1 MRRRTGGNPTVT
13 PALAVLGVSTLAATA
28 AALVIIPRSLFAEV
42 LSGRPDRRFEALMA
56 SLVLLLGL
64 AAFVLVPAGS
74 PEVRLTLGLAVSVLA
89 ATVLSDIRYLTIP
102 DLYVAAIAAVALLG
116 PLAPPWRE
124 ALAGLIVCGGL
135 LGLIAWYWKRRTA
148 VDGIGFGD
156 VKLAAAL
163 GALLGP
169 QNGLWAITISAGG
182 GAVLALILKAR
193 RGERDTP
200 FLFPYGAPLAIAG
213 AGFLLAGQIFGWV

>member
-1 MRRRTGGNPTVT
+1 MT
-13 PALAVLGVSTLAATA
+13 PALAILGVCALVVVS

-42 LSGRPDRRFEALMA
+42 LAGRPDRRFETVMA
-56 SLVLLLGL
+56 VC
-64 AAFVLVPAGS
+64 VLVA
-74 PEVRLTLGLAVSVLA
+74 GLAVFMLVPGPPEARFALGLVTSVLV

-102 DLYVAAIAAVALLG
+102 DLYVVAIAALAFLG
-116 PLAPPWRE
+116 PLAPPWPE

-135 LGLIAWYWKRRTA
+135 LGVIAWYWKRRTA
-148 VDGIGFGD
+148 VDGIGLGD

-169 QNGLWAITISAGG
+169 QNGLWAITISAGA

-193 RGERDTP
+193 RGESDTP

-213 AGFLLAGQIFGWV
+213 GVFLFAEQIFQLI